1 MARVEGSPSPYTE
14 RRRLN
19 RERSRRRHN
28 QRQRGK
34 SESEDNSRSRDRGR
48 SRSGDRRRRQ
58 RSPSSSSGTPSDSDR
73 GGWPSGSESGSDP
86 GWAGSDEEEREQ
98 TPGEGDK
105 QGMDRQQEATP
116 EKDSFGP
123 SLSKDE
129 MKVLL
134 GGAKRVD
141 DKAVTL
147 TINPALI
154 DAFSKNLM
162 GGGKWNGQ
170 TWDDMEDK
178 YRLSKE
184 QQAKLDPPTLKGTK
198 LFAAMR
204 DKERTWD
211 KKYMLCHINHRHL
224 VKLGLRQYE
233 LFMVAEK
240 AVEAWTPP
248 TVYEEDDTLSKEF
261 QLAVVG
267 DFKVEF

>member
-1 MARVEGSPSPYTE
+1 MARVEGSTSPFLE
-14 RRRLN
+14 SRRRN

-28 QRQRGK
+28 QRQRGR
-34 SESEDNSRSRDRGR
+34 SESEDNSRSRERRR

-58 RSPSSSSGTPSDSDR
+58 RSPSTSSGTPLDSDR
-73 GGWPSGSESGSDP
+73 GGWTSGSETGSD
-86 GWAGSDEEEREQ
+86 WAGSEEEEKDQ
-98 TPGEGDK
+98 TPE
-105 QGMDRQQEATP
+105 EATP

-134 GGAKRVD
+134 GEAKRVD
-141 DKAVTL
+141 DKPVTL

-154 DAFSKNLM
+154 DTFSKNLM
-162 GGGKWNGQ
+162 GGGRWSRE

-184 QQAKLDPPTLKGTK
+184 QQVKLDPPTLKGTK
-198 LFAAMR
+198 LFAALR

-211 KKYMLCHINHRHL
+211 KKYMHCHMNHRHL

-240 AVEAWTPP
+240 AVEAWKPP
-248 TVYEEDDTLSKEF
+248 TVYEEGDTLSKEF
-261 QLAVVG
+261 QLAVTG